1 MKPKGDHPH
10 VRYLLDKRTH
20 LAYRR
25 LMKTLNTSLTFESS
39 DVAQFR
45 LKVIEFYYRY
55 GLHPTLD
62 AYNLKSST
70 VYDWI
75 KAFELS
81 GKQLV
86 SLVPQSTR
94 PKTVRKMEV
103 DWRLIVFVEQVRKK
117 YGNVGARIIKPFLD
131 EYAKEIGVGG
141 IGRTT
146 IEKVVRRHK
155 LTFEK
160 TQKSRRRTKT
170 GVLRTRRAPKSKEPG
185 YLEVDTIEIRLFDK
199 KYYFISLIDIF
210 TRFAYVELIKRQASC
225 YTRDSLIRFRQCY
238 HHEIHTIQTDN
249 GSEFFKLFHT
259 YLDEQAIKH
268 VFIYPNSP
276 KLNGVVE
283 RFNRTIQEE
292 FINRSEDF
300 GVNDE
305 RFNQKLISYLNWYNQ
320 KRPHSSLGYQ
330 SPQQFMNL

>member
-25 LMKTLNTSLTFESS
+25 LMKTLNSSLLYESS

-55 GLHPTLD
+55 GLRPTLD

-70 VYDWI
+70 LYDWI
-75 KAFELS
+75 KTFELS
-81 GKQLV
+81 RKKLV
-86 SLVPQSTR
+86 SLVPLSTR

-103 DWRLIVFVEQVRKK
+103 DWRLVVFVEQIRKK

-160 TQKSRRRTKT
+160 TQKARRRTKT

-185 YLEVDTIEIRLFDK
+185 YLEVDTIELRVLNK
-199 KYYFISLIDIF
+199 KYYFISIHRRVHEVCFCSTYQKEGFLLHETVFYEIS
-210 TRFAYVELIKRQASC
+210 ASL
-225 YTRDSLIRFRQCY
+225 SP
-238 HHEIHTIQTDN
+238 
-249 GSEFFKLFHT
+249 
-259 YLDEQAIKH
+259 
-268 VFIYPNSP
+268 PNSYCP
-276 KLNGVVE
+276 
-283 RFNRTIQEE
+283 NR
-292 FINRSEDF
+292 
-300 GVNDE
+300 
-305 RFNQKLISYLNWYNQ
+305 
-320 KRPHSSLGYQ
+320 
-330 SPQQFMNL
+330 